1 MFCYP
6 KQNMATVTTKLKS
19 PPESAGGDGI
29 GLSIT
34 VSTDQHEDDT
44 TANTTTATTTT
55 PTFIPPSIPSP
66 IPFEGE
72 DDGEISNINNTP
84 RSSTEAAQ
92 QQQQPTQHIRT
103 ISSIMREQ
111 SRLEQAAPAAQ
122 KAVVPDNSEQAHVVA
137 LEDRVRDLE
146 VKLST
151 LSMLLLQQNQRQQL
165 SPRNNNYYSNN
176 NQHQNN
182 KSSLSSPDSS
192 ACDSS
197 ISPPTTPYRS
207 LASFATIPTSNVP
220 VLESP
225 TPVSRRYRNT
235 SSSDYSQNSDD
246 HDRFGDFHFTSRN
259 HGNNNNNI
267 SKISQSL
274 RSNLSYQILHAP
286 NNELDLRI
294 SSSSSV
300 NDGGSSLDAGSEN
313 DSVLRNINKT
323 IGSTNLSNDDS
334 FEHACRVPTLDSL
347 PGSSRTSPI
356 QSKDPIVAGVLS
368 PDSLV
373 NVKGSGSVGGS
384 PHSSTTLPP
393 TPFLGGDNKNDIQQE
408 RDIASG
414 KDVSLTILGT
424 SNTSSNS
431 ATNDGS
437 EQGSNHKKKKSN
449 IKSKWLDYLNSV
461 QESNYDTDKQ
471 MEGKK
476 QHQSMIRTS
485 SSELLFFLLML
496 LFRNQIML
504 TQPK

>member
-6 KQNMATVTTKLKS
+6 KQNMATVTTKLKP

-34 VSTDQHEDDT
+34 VSTDQHDDE
-44 TANTTTATTTT
+44 TTTATTATTTMT
-55 PTFIPPSIPSP
+55 PTYIPPSIPSP
-66 IPFEGE
+66 IPFEEE
-72 DDGEISNINNTP
+72 DDAEINNINSTP
-84 RSSTEAAQ
+84 RSSTEAVQ
-92 QQQQPTQHIRT
+92 HHHQPI

-111 SRLEQAAPAAQ
+111 SRLEQQPPATVA
-122 KAVVPDNSEQAHVVA
+122 KTAVAPDNSDQAHVVA

-146 VKLST
+146 EKLST

-165 SPRNNNYYSNN
+165 SPRNNNYYSNSN
-176 NQHQNN
+176 HHHHQNN
-182 KSSLSSPDSS
+182 NSNKSSSSSPDSS

-207 LASFATIPTSNVP
+207 LASFATIPSSNVP

-235 SSSDYSQNSDD
+235 SSGDYSQNSDD
-246 HDRFGDFHFTSRN
+246 HDRFCDFSLPYQQRQRSPRHFTSRN
-259 HGNNNNNI
+259 HGNNNNNNINI

-294 SSSSSV
+294 SSSSSI
-300 NDGGSSLDAGSEN
+300 NGGGSSLDTGSEN
-313 DSVLRNINKT
+313 DSALRSNSSSNINKT
-323 IGSTNLSNDDS
+323 IGTNLSNDES

-373 NVKGSGSVGGS
+373 NVKGGGSMGGS
-384 PHSSTTLPP
+384 PHSSTTMPP
-393 TPFLGGDNKNDIQQE
+393 APFLGGGKGGDQQE
-408 RDIASG
+408 RDI
-414 KDVSLTILGT
+414 KDATLKILGT
-424 SNTSSNS
+424 SNSSGNINSNS

-437 EQGSNHKKKKSN
+437 EQGTKHKKKKSN

-471 MEGKK
+471 MEGK
-476 QHQSMIRTS
+476 
-485 SSELLFFLLML
+485 
-496 LFRNQIML
+496 
-504 TQPK
+504 